1 MPEAHRKKQ
10 IFSSVVAIVIIV
22 LLIVLL
28 FVFYT
33 PPTKDIAVTVLGM
46 HQENGQFIV
55 NVSIQNNQEK
65 IGWVDDTYLIALD
78 GTVIDLTGGG
88 IDETIK
94 PGTTQ
99 MLTFFS
105 TQVNENIIDSPFKL
119 SYTAFPSGMTYT
131 VLI

>member
-1 MPEAHRKKQ
+1 MPEARRKRQ
-10 IFSSVVAIVIIV
+10 IFGSVIAIVIIV

-33 PPTKDIAVTVLGM
+33 PPTKDIVVSVLGM

-55 NVSIQNNQEK
+55 NVSIKNNQDK

-78 GTVIDLTGGG
+78 GSVIDLTGGG
-88 IDETIK
+88 INQKIE
-94 PGTTQ
+94 PGDTQ

-105 TQVNENIIDSPFKL
+105 TQVNKNIVDSPFKL
-119 SYTAFPSGMTYT
+119 SYTAFPSGVIYT